1 MSAAA
6 VWLLLACTHD
16 PSCDVS
22 PASTPDPDDHRVTQ
36 QAALAELDAV
46 LAAIDE
52 PATRG
57 TSPRTVRS
65 VATVKGSDFGRA
77 ATRTG
82 EGTSVEELV
91 YIANF
96 DDGRGYAILGAD
108 DRLPS
113 VLAVTECG
121 SLTAAEFAAVAL
133 GEYDDKEVP
142 PVFPGIVAYTL
153 GLGGG
158 DGLGG
163 GNGNLPFNPGDIN
176 TGDGYPAIRYTQYG
190 EWEQV
195 SKKGPYLM
203 MRWGQELPYKMF
215 TPEINGKHCPVGC
228 VAVAIGQI
236 AAANKYRQHLNNVTV
251 GPSGNN
257 IGGYSI
263 NWPLL
268 FDQFQ
273 LIEEDPNN
281 NPPYFG
287 LADSVLTE
295 AIITAK
301 LLRGIGAKL
310 NMKYGES
317 NSSATDDNAQRVF
330 RSFGYLEVGFC
341 KFNEERAD
349 EMLIKRKLPFYI
361 RADGGKNHAWV
372 IDGVLSQKRRA
383 DVYLS
388 SGAHVETY
396 YESRKLYHCNFGWAG
411 NCDGYYYSNG
421 ICDPSKKPIIKEQYS
436 DVTKDL
442 DSRYSDPEMIPY
454 KLQ

>member
-22 PASTPDPDDHRVTQ
+22 PASAPDPDDHRVTQ

-121 SLTAAEFAAVAL
+121 SLTAAEFAAVAR
-133 GEYDDKEVP
+133 GEYDDQEVP

-203 MRWGQELPYKMF
+203 MKWGQGLPYKMF

-228 VAVAIGQI
+228 VAVAVGQI
-236 AAANKYRQHLNNVTV
+236 AAANKYHQHINRVVV
-251 GPSGNN
+251 GPIDNK
-257 IGGYSI
+257 IEGYYVD
-263 NWPLL
+263 WLLL
-268 FDQFQ
+268 FEQFR
-273 LIEEDPNN
+273 LFEEKPTNKC
-281 NPPYFG
+281 YFDEN
-287 LADSVLTE
+287 DSSPE
-295 AIITAK
+295 AIATAR
-301 LLRGIGAKL
+301 LLRGVGARL
-310 NMKYGES
+310 NMKYGAES
-317 NSSATDDNAQRVF
+317 SGALDGDARRAFT
-330 RSFGYLEVGFC
+330 SFGYKEVGFC
-341 KFNEERAD
+341 KFTAERAD
-349 EMLIKRKLPFYI
+349 EMLIKRELPFYI
-361 RADGGKNHAWV
+361 SADGGKNHAWV

-411 NCDGYYYSNG
+411 LCDGYYYSNG
-421 ICDPSKKPIIKEQYS
+421 ICDPSKKPVEIENKNDRDS
-436 DVTKDL
+436 NTT
-442 DSRYSDPEMIPY
+442 SRYSDPEMIPY